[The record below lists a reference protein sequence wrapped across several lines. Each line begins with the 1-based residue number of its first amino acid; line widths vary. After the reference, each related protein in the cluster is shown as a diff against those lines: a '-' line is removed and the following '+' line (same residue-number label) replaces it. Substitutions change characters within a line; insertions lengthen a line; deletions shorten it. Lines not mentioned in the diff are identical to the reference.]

1 MGFLGCSGDSKKSH
15 DPGWGGEVEK
25 RLEVLRVGAEEE
37 TRLDLASPIDWF
49 TLHLS
54 EDLQD
59 M

>member
-37 TRLDLASPIDWF
+37 TRLDLASPID
-49 TLHLS
+49 
-54 EDLQD
+54 
-59 M
+59 